1 MSAYTIKDIQNLK
14 IIFGEDFDPYNKSNS
29 QSDFANIT
37 IPLLAKG
44 LANYLKKYYRY
55 ANYPA
60 EFTGAVSDLRH
71 FVKDA
76 KLDIYKLYNIFEYQ
90 NTLEELTNE
99 LKKNNINLTYIG
111 GRIKLVEI

>member
-14 IIFGEDFDPYNKSNS
+14 MIFGNDFDPYNKSNS
-29 QSDFANIT
+29 HSDFVNIT
-37 IPLLAKG
+37 IPLIAKG
-44 LANYLKKYYRY
+44 LANYIKRHYRF

-76 KLDIYKLYNIFEYQ
+76 KLDIHKFYNIFEYQ
-90 NTLEELTNE
+90 STVNELTNE

-111 GRIKLVEI
+111 GRVKLVEF